1 MYVVRECVNGI
12 CSQLYI
18 IAALLLPR
26 DELAAAAKAKGVSSY
41 IVHDAGKT
49 QLAPNTATVLAVGPG
64 EFVH

>member
-1 MYVVRECVNGI
+1 MYVGREFANGI
-12 CSQLYI
+12 YSHLYI
-18 IAALLLPR
+18 VAAHLLPR